1 MTGPPSTDTQSINR
15 FFRISSKED
24 VNVTYMVANNT
35 MDEAIYRR
43 LQLKKQ
49 IADAIAT
56 LNDEESRLI
65 SEKRGSS
72 DSQLQKTR
80 EERRKLMIA
89 LAKEEAEDRSRF
101 NV

>member
-1 MTGPPSTDTQSINR
+1 
-15 FFRISSKED
+15 
-24 VNVTYMVANNT
+24 MVANNT
-35 MDEAIYRR
+35 IDEAIYKR

-49 IADAIAT
+49 IADAIAI

-72 DSQLQKTR
+72 DTQLQKTR
-80 EERRKLMIA
+80 EERRKLMLA

-101 NV
+101 NI